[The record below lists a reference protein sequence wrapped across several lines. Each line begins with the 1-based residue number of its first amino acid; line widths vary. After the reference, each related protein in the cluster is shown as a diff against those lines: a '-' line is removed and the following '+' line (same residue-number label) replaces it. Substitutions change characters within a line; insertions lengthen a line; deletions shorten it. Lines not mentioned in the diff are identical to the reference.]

1 MKSISKSVPVWRS
14 DCCLH
19 PAEKLESMCVVH
31 VRASCGEA
39 RLKKK
44 KKKPTNQDAKYAQ
57 LISLYSSQGLA
68 YLNVNLGVLR

>member
-44 KKKPTNQDAKYAQ
+44 KKTNKPGCKICTTDFSVFFSRF
-57 LISLYSSQGLA
+57 SLP
-68 YLNVNLGVLR
+68 